1 MVTLLIVAVIT
12 TGTWSLL
19 RDSLDLALDAVPKEI
34 DPGEVNAYLL
44 GLPGTQSVH
53 DLHIWAMSTTEIALT
68 VHLVM
73 PLEHYVT
80 EGEFLDTASK
90 GLRERFG
97 IAHATL
103 QIEPGAQNGS
113 CSDMHV

>member
-1 MVTLLIVAVIT
+1 
-12 TGTWSLL
+12 
-19 RDSLDLALDAVPKEI
+19 
-34 DPGEVNAYLL
+34 
-44 GLPGTQSVH
+44 
-53 DLHIWAMSTTEIALT
+53 MSTTEIALT